1 MIRLIGTACNY
12 SAVLGLICL
21 LSMSAAILAD
31 ALMRTLFNSPI
42 YGLNDLLEILT
53 PVIVV
58 SCFPVTLATMQ
69 NISIRFLGRWLKP
82 RAGQLV
88 ELFGQFA
95 ALLVMA
101 GIVWEVGRY
110 TGKLVEHDQF
120 TWLLQIPVWPS
131 WVVSTALLAFCLP
144 VQALVVAGV
153 FRDVISGRPLAGSEA
168 DFQDKVEDVQ
178 R

>member
-1 MIRLIGTACNY
+1 MVRLIGTAGTH

-21 LSMSAAILAD
+21 LSISAGILSD
-31 ALMRTLFNSPI
+31 AFSRTIFNAPI
-42 YGLNDLLEILT
+42 LGLNDLLEILA
-53 PVIVV
+53 PVIVA

-82 RAGQLV
+82 RAEQLV
-88 ELFGQFA
+88 ELFGQSV

-110 TGKLVEHDQF
+110 TGTLIEHEQT
-120 TWLLQIPVWPS
+120 TWLLRIPVWPS

-144 VQALVVAGV
+144 VQGLVVAGV
-153 FRDVISGRPLAGSEA
+153 FRNFKRGVSLAGAEA
-168 DFQDKVEDVQ
+168 GLVDEVEDVE

>member
-1 MIRLIGTACNY
+1 MIRLTRTAGNV

-31 ALMRTLFNSPI
+31 ALTRTVFNAPI

-53 PVIVV
+53 PVIVA
-58 SCFPVTLATMQ
+58 SCFPVTLANMQ

-82 RAGQLV
+82 RSGQLV
-88 ELFGQFA
+88 ELFGQCA

-110 TGKLVEHDQF
+110 TASLVEHGQYS
-120 TWLLQIPVWPS
+120 WLLRIPVWPS
-131 WVVSTALLAFCLP
+131 WIVTTALLAFCLP
-144 VQALVVAGV
+144 VQALVVRRV
-153 FRDVISGRPLAGSEA
+153 FRNFRSGRPLAGSDA
-168 DFQDKVEDVQ
+168 DIQEKIEDIQ

>member
-1 MIRLIGTACNY
+1 MIRLMGAAGTG

-21 LSMSAAILAD
+21 LSMSAAILGD
-31 ALMRTLFNSPI
+31 ALVRTILNAPI
-42 YGLNDLLEILT
+42 PGLNDVLELLA
-53 PVIVV
+53 PVIVA
-58 SCFPVTLATMQ
+58 SCFPLTLATMQ

-88 ELFGQFA
+88 ELFGQSVA
-95 ALLVMA
+95 MLVMA

-110 TGKLVEHDQF
+110 TGTLVEHEQT
-120 TWLLQIPVWPS
+120 TWLLRIPVWPS

-144 VQALVVAGV
+144 VQALVIARIFGN
-153 FRDVISGRPLAGSEA
+153 FRRGRPLANTEEGHLDQVGEI
-168 DFQDKVEDVQ
+168 E